1 MELDPRQRKALIIGT
16 LAGAVL
22 GAGIGWLMA
31 QSAPEDYDEEKE
43 PIRPG
48 EIFKIVGASAVLFR
62 QLDDLRYRL

>member
-1 MELDPRQRKALIIGT
+1 VELEPRQRKALIIGT

-22 GAGIGWLMA
+22 GAGIGWLIA

-48 EIFKIVGASAVLFR
+48 EILKIVGASAVLLR
-62 QLDDLRYRL
+62 QIDDMRYRL